1 MNSCDSLALDT
12 LGCALVLLLL
22 FFPPGISVPNPFVQM
37 LYTIGYIPANPV
49 LVSQPKFPSTS
60 RFSNF
65 ALEVPMC
72 AISSHLL
79 VWKRIANG
87 VGVNPSFLTSHMI
100 SCLSYMSWGAWV
112 TLVTKAHP
120 HSGLPPTRCG
130 ATLLLPSVAPA
141 LTVNTITGII
151 NN

>member
-1 MNSCDSLALDT
+1 MNSCNSLALDT
-12 LGCALVLLLL
+12 LSCALLLL
-22 FFPPGISVPNPFVQM
+22 FLFSVFQFQTLSFKCYN
-37 LYTIGYIPANPV
+37 TIGYIPANPV
-49 LVSQPKFPSTS
+49 LVSQPKFPQPP
-60 RFSNF
+60 FSQTF

-72 AISSHLL
+72 AISSHLM

-120 HSGLPPTRCG
+120 QSGLPQTRCG
-130 ATLLLPSVAPA
+130 ATWLLPSVAPSSHCKYNCW
-141 LTVNTITGII
+141 L
-151 NN
+151 